1 MVFSFLNASR
11 RNGLLLLLRR
21 TAYGVFDNAGGLDAP
36 AVARSNPGQIGH
48 GARFMSRKFHRLLL
62 TAAML
67 PAGTVLAH
75 HSPVMFDQSQPRTM
89 TGTVREF
96 QWTNPHSYIQL
107 VVKNDQGQD
116 EEWSLE
122 MGASVYLY
130 NLGWRPST
138 LKAGDTVTVTVAPL
152 RKGGQGGLLLKAAT
166 ADGTPI
172 GRTPGAA
179 K

>member
-1 MVFSFLNASR
+1 MR
-11 RNGLLLLLRR
+11 RAYLGLSV
-21 TAYGVFDNAGGLDAP
+21 AAGGLVAQ
-36 AVARSNPGQIGH
+36 AV
-48 GARFMSRKFHRLLL
+48 F
-62 TAAML
+62 
-67 PAGTVLAH
+67 AH
-75 HSPVMFDQSQPRTM
+75 HSPVMFDQAQPLTL

-122 MGASVYLY
+122 MAAPTYLY

-138 LKAGDTVTVTVAPL
+138 VKAGDAITVTIAPL
-152 RKGGQGGLLLKAAT
+152 RKGGKGGLVLKAAT

-172 GRTPGAA
+172 GRAPPSATR
-179 K
+179 